1 MGDGV
6 RSQPTYLWIQWE
18 ALSQRYQAKSDR
30 MGHCFP
36 SVACVRVLHTHTH
49 TLHFCLLFLSSS
61 RKPMRS
67 EFLVHKVYK
76 VCNRFQHTH
85 TKPNYEKNAWISP
98 VNVKLLFQIA
108 ETSWRQNLNPSN
120 PVFSAECCLTP
131 STLQTSSSCGLHL
144 DVRTQGDVGNR
155 KWKDWV
161 FFFFFIPNLL
171 ICGLITQG
179 NQSQT
184 ET

>member
-1 MGDGV
+1 MG
-6 RSQPTYLWIQWE
+6 SEASLPTSGFSERLCLKGIRQRVIEWATAFLLWPVSE
-18 ALSQRYQAKSDR
+18 YY
-30 MGHCFP
+30 
-36 SVACVRVLHTHTH
+36 TH

-161 FFFFFIPNLL
+161 FFFFFHP
-171 ICGLITQG
+171 
-179 NQSQT
+179 
-184 ET
+184 